1 MDAQEKEAKLIEWL
15 REKGRIAIAFSGGVD
30 STYLLRVAIDALGSD
45 NVLPMHAQAQL
56 HSRREEHE
64 AEDYARDMGAHLVVL
79 PMDMHAVP
87 GLCDNPPDRCYI
99 CKTAVFTALWDYARA
114 HGFDTLADGSNAD
127 DVGDY
132 RPGMRALKELGVS
145 SPLKEIGMTKAEI
158 RQRSA
163 FYGLPTAGKPAL
175 ACLAT
180 RIPYGTKLEEAVLRR
195 IDLAETALFAMGLTQ
210 VRVRAHGNVARIEV
224 PKEDILAVAQRI
236 PEAVVYELTDCLAN
250 QDYDGAMRILADL
263 LADKSNT
270 PIFLLAVIGQ
280 QMRRLYAARL
290 ARRAGIGTSELREM
304 LGVPYDFIAE
314 NLLRSARKF
323 TGRQL
328 EEAVRLCA
336 QADFAMKS
344 SGADDVALLKEL
356 LLRIAVG
363 GAA

>member
-145 SPLKEIGMTKAEI
+145 SPLKELGMTKAEI

-224 PKEDILAVAQRI
+224 PKEDILAVAQRAQ
-236 PEAVVYELTDCLAN
+236 EVAEVVKAC
-250 QDYDGAMRILADL
+250 G
-263 LADKSNT
+263 
-270 PIFLLAVIGQ
+270 F
-280 QMRRLYAARL
+280 
-290 ARRAGIGTSELREM
+290 
-304 LGVPYDFIAE
+304 
-314 NLLRSARKF
+314 
-323 TGRQL
+323 
-328 EEAVRLCA
+328 
-336 QADFAMKS
+336 DFAALDL
-344 SGADDVALLKEL
+344 SGYRMGSLNIHLDEKK
-356 LLRIAVG
+356 
-363 GAA
+363 

>member
-132 RPGMRALKELGVS
+132 RPGMRALKELG
-145 SPLKEIGMTKAEI
+145 ED
-158 RQRSA
+158 
-163 FYGLPTAGKPAL
+163 
-175 ACLAT
+175 
-180 RIPYGTKLEEAVLRR
+180 GTLQSIVDKYINA
-195 IDLAETALFAMGLTQ
+195 D
-210 VRVRAHGNVARIEV
+210 
-224 PKEDILAVAQRI
+224 AQ
-236 PEAVVYELTDCLAN
+236 
-250 QDYDGAMRILADL
+250 
-263 LADKSNT
+263 
-270 PIFLLAVIGQ
+270 
-280 QMRRLYAARL
+280 
-290 ARRAGIGTSELREM
+290 
-304 LGVPYDFIAE
+304 
-314 NLLRSARKF
+314 
-323 TGRQL
+323 
-328 EEAVRLCA
+328 
-336 QADFAMKS
+336 
-344 SGADDVALLKEL
+344 
-356 LLRIAVG
+356 
-363 GAA
+363 